1 MANAENNN
9 TLQFLFLFVLI
20 CFYLCCFCYSM
31 DNISSIAPYT
41 FWCICFLLVSLV
53 LSCICI
59 SISMGDG
66 WMHPEC
72 WFTDAICSCGK
83 WSVSNSDREKR
94 RKRRK
99 RNKNYF
105 LFRSSYHAVPRNF
118 EYLFCYREFNGIPQ
132 NSYGYAGFLQNISNR
147 FAADFTKLNREGIKA
162 SSFAPK
168 HRSPKR

>member
-1 MANAENNN
+1 M
-9 TLQFLFLFVLI
+9 
-20 CFYLCCFCYSM
+20 CCFCYFIN
-31 DNISSIAPYT
+31 NISSIVLFT
-41 FWCICFLLVSLV
+41 FGVFVFLLVSLV

-99 RNKNYF
+99 RKENYF

-118 EYLFCYREFNGIPQ
+118 EYLFYYREFNEIPQ
-132 NSYGYAGFLQNISNR
+132 NSSGYVGFLQNISNR
-147 FAADFTKLNREGIKA
+147 FAADFTKPNREGIKA
-162 SSFAPK
+162 FPLHQRHSWKVEK
-168 HRSPKR
+168 HFLMHNALKTRNSVPWLNHSL